1 MRSNPFSSLALLTT
15 VALLSLWMLVSP
27 APSRAADPIIIRA
40 IAAWPLS
47 CNCDLM
53 YKTYIDEVNKRGKG
67 RVHIR
72 LLGGPEVAPAFE
84 QFQALR
90 TGIADMTHSAG
101 SYYVGETVEGAAM
114 SLIAPTD
121 LTRYLE
127 ALRKTG
133 ALDIINEAYAE
144 KSGMRFVGIMVGGTG
159 FRFLMAKPISSLE
172 GIKGKRIRASGAQD
186 ARAIQYLGGSPQTIP
201 ANELYTA
208 LQRGVVD
215 GAYRAPDDAW
225 SFGERDVY
233 KSMISTPIQLSPGGI
248 YFATRLW
255 NKLPGDVKTLLT
267 QTAQEMEPKVL
278 DYYHQAD
285 QKSIKNLQAGGMKI
299 VEVDD
304 AAQKRLAAARNAYWD
319 DLLSQSPKYGPRI
332 QKALKPYN

>member
-1 MRSNPFSSLALLTT
+1 MRRKPCLKAALLALLLS
-15 VALLSLWMLVSP
+15 VAGGSLTAP
-27 APSRAADPIIIRA
+27 APADAAPVVIRA

-47 CNCDLM
+47 CNCDVM
-53 YKTYIDEVNKRGKG
+53 YKKYIDEVNERGKG
-67 RVHIR
+67 VVQVR

-101 SYYVGETVEGAAM
+101 AYYAGETIEGAAM
-114 SLIAPTD
+114 SLIAPTN
-121 LTRYLE
+121 LKTYLE
-127 ALRKTG
+127 ALRNTG

-144 KSGMRFVGIMVGGTG
+144 KSAMRFIGITVGGTG
-159 FRFLMAKPISSLE
+159 FRFLMAKPIEDLD

-186 ARAIQYLGGSPQTIP
+186 ARAIQHLGGSPQTIP

-233 KSMISTPIQLSPGGI
+233 KAMIATPIQLSPGGVYI
-248 YFATRLW
+248 ATRVW
-255 NKLPGDVKTLLT
+255 DKLPEAARKVLS
-267 QTAQEMEPKVL
+267 QTSRDMEAEVL
-278 DYYHQAD
+278 DYYHTAD
-285 QKSIKNLQAGGMKI
+285 QGSIKKLQSNGMKI
-299 VEVDD
+299 IEVDD
-304 AAQKRLAAARNAYWD
+304 AAKKRLADARNAYWA
-319 DLLSQSPKYGPRI
+319 DLLQQSPKYGPRI
-332 QKALKPYN
+332 RKALAPYN